1 MRNYLDKCS
10 IILGYIVLI
19 SLLLSC
25 AQNEDFENPLDPR
38 NWRTS
43 GSPLGLT
50 LSPGDK
56 QIVVF
61 WYGAGLDGITKYKIY
76 RRFTGDPDSLFK
88 LVGEV
93 DLKLNPITGKETK
106 VYEYIDK
113 SGLENDTVDVTTGG
127 QLYYV
132 YRITY
137 VDSDGE
143 ETPSDINKPGIPEVQ
158 ATPSLAPPPPE
169 VTIGKPQ
176 EDLRIKLIW
185 DSYQPPDDIAG
196 YRIYAGIVK
205 TGEEPE
211 LTLLDDKKVDP
222 VTGPVPGEQFYVD
235 YAFQGD
241 NVTKAYKVV
250 AYDKFGVESPS
261 KVFQATSPNLP
272 PSKPRVQYK
281 YTFFLF
287 KPTYQ
292 IDVWWDKNPEP
303 DIDGYRLYTLS
314 ENGVWVTRKTFN
326 KNETKYTELAERYIV
341 VEGEIQPRLYR
352 LVAYDKTPR
361 HEDGRVIDDESEPA
375 MIEP

>member
-1 MRNYLDKCS
+1 
-10 IILGYIVLI
+10 
-19 SLLLSC
+19 
-25 AQNEDFENPLDPR
+25 
-38 NWRTS
+38 
-43 GSPLGLT
+43 
-50 LSPGDK
+50 
-56 QIVVF
+56 
-61 WYGAGLDGITKYKIY
+61 
-76 RRFTGDPDSLFK
+76 
-88 LVGEV
+88 
-93 DLKLNPITGKETK
+93 
-106 VYEYIDK
+106 
-113 SGLENDTVDVTTGG
+113 
-127 QLYYV
+127 
-132 YRITY
+132 
-137 VDSDGE
+137 
-143 ETPSDINKPGIPEVQ
+143 
-158 ATPSLAPPPPE
+158 

-185 DSYQPPDDIAG
+185 DSYRPPDDIAG
-196 YRIYAGIVK
+196 YRIYAGIVMH
-205 TGEEPE
+205 GEEPK
-211 LTLLDDKKVDP
+211 LTLLDDKKIDP
-222 VTGPVPGEQFYVD
+222 VTGPAPGEQFYVD

-250 AYDKFGVESPS
+250 AYDKFGVESSS

-292 IDVWWDKNPEP
+292 IDVWWDKNPEL

-361 HEDGRVIDDESEPA
+361 REDSRIIDDESEPA